1 MEINNNHLI
10 VFIAY
15 KHFDIVKSSL
25 DSISNYEKA
34 DIFVV
39 ENKSENSVELENYFS
54 TKNLLGYIQFE
65 DNIANS
71 AITIFIRDFWDLISQ
86 YDYVTITDGD
96 LFIADINETFKE
108 VIDAFKNPQI
118 IVSSVDLWQGN
129 SYLNEVR
136 LSEKEY
142 LEDSLVNQREFGSV
156 EGITGAFL
164 ITIQNKDLEA
174 IRGYLFVDN
183 YLANKVNNMQG
194 KWFKTNKNL
203 AYHLTW
209 DLYYEGNEYFEFK
222 KQVFDKIWFIEKHC
236 NYKIIKYGRN

>member
-1 MEINNNHLI
+1 MKKHLI
-10 VFIAY
+10 LFIAY
-15 KHFDIVKSSL
+15 KHISIIKSSL
-25 DSISNYEKA
+25 DSIINYKDS
-34 DIFVV
+34 DIFVI
-39 ENKSENSVELENYFS
+39 ENKSENSIELETYFNS
-54 TKNLLGYIQFE
+54 KNLLGYVQFE
-65 DNIANS
+65 ENIANS
-71 AITIFIRDFWDLISQ
+71 AITIFIRDFWDLIIQ

-96 LFIADINETFKE
+96 LLIADINETFKE

-142 LEDSLVNQREFGSV
+142 LEDYSENQREFGSV

-164 ITIQNKDLEA
+164 ITIQNKDLDA
-174 IRGYLFVDN
+174 ITGYLFVDN
-183 YLANKVNNMQG
+183 YLANKVNDMRG
-194 KWFKTNKNL
+194 KWFKTHKNL

>member
-1 MEINNNHLI
+1 MKKHLI
-10 VFIAY
+10 VLIAY

-25 DSISNYEKA
+25 DSISNYENA

-54 TKNLLGYIQFE
+54 TKNLVGYIQFE
-65 DNIANS
+65 ENIANS

-96 LFIADINETFKE
+96 LFIADIKETFKE

-142 LEDSLVNQREFGSV
+142 LEDSLQNQREFGSV

-183 YLANKVNNMQG
+183 YLANKVNDMQG
-194 KWFKTNKNL
+194 KWFKTHKNL

>member
-1 MEINNNHLI
+1 MKKHLI
-10 VFIAY
+10 VFIAF
-15 KHFDIVKSSL
+15 KHFDIVKDSFE
-25 DSISNYEKA
+25 SISNYEDA
-34 DIFVV
+34 DVFVV
-39 ENKSENSVELENYFS
+39 ENNSENSIQFENYF
-54 TKNLLGYIQFE
+54 KDKKQIGYIQFE
-65 DNIANS
+65 TNIANS
-71 AITIFIRDFWDLISQ
+71 AITIFIREFWDLIVQ
-86 YDYVTITDGD
+86 YEYVTITDGD
-96 LFIADINETFKE
+96 LFIANINETFKE
-108 VIDAFKNPQI
+108 VIDAFKDPQI

-129 SYLNEVR
+129 IYLNEVR

>member
-1 MEINNNHLI
+1 MTKKHLI

-15 KHFDIVKSSL
+15 KHFDIVRSSL
-25 DSISNYEKA
+25 DSIMNYKNA
-34 DIFVV
+34 DVFVV
-39 ENKSENSVELENYFS
+39 ENKSENSIEFENYFS
-54 TKNLLGYIQFE
+54 TKNLTGYIQFE
-65 DNIANS
+65 TNIANS
-71 AITIFIRDFWDLISQ
+71 AITIFIRDFWDLILQ

-108 VIDAFKNPQI
+108 IIEAFKNPEVVI
-118 IVSSVDLWQGN
+118 GSVDLWQGN

-142 LEDSLVNQREFGSV
+142 LEDSSLNQREFGCV

-164 ITIQNKDLEA
+164 ITIQNKHLEV

-183 YLANKVNNMQG
+183 YLANKVNQMQG
-194 KWFKTNKNL
+194 RWFKTNKNL

-209 DLYYEGNEYFEFK
+209 DLYYEGNEYFEWK
-222 KQVFDKIWFIEKHC
+222 KQVFDKIWFVEKHS
-236 NYKIIKYGRN
+236 NYKIIKYGRV

>member
-1 MEINNNHLI
+1 MEINKNHLI
-10 VFIAY
+10 VFIAF

-25 DSISNYEKA
+25 DSIIGYESA
-34 DIFVV
+34 DVFVV

-54 TKNLLGYIQFE
+54 TKNLVGYIQFE
-65 DNIANS
+65 TNIANS
-71 AITIFIRDFWDLISQ
+71 AVTTFIRDFWDLICN
-86 YDYVTITDGD
+86 YEYVTITDGD
-96 LFIADINETFKE
+96 LFIADVNETFKE
-108 VIDAFKNPQI
+108 VIDAFKNPEI

-142 LEDSLVNQREFGSV
+142 LEDALLNARDFGSV

-164 ITIQNKDLEA
+164 ITIQNKHLEA

-183 YLANKVNNMQG
+183 YLANKVNIMQG
-194 KWFKTNKNL
+194 RWFKTNKNL

-222 KQVFDKIWFIEKHC
+222 KQVFDKIWFVEKQA
-236 NYKIIKYGRN
+236 NYKIIKYGRA

>member
-1 MEINNNHLI
+1 MKNHLI
-10 VFIAY
+10 ILIAY

-25 DSISNYEKA
+25 DSIIGYKNA
-34 DIFVV
+34 DVFVV
-39 ENKSENSVELENYFS
+39 ENKSENSIELENYFI
-54 TKNLLGYIQFE
+54 TKDLVGYIQFE
-65 DNIANS
+65 TNIANS

-108 VIDAFKNPQI
+108 IIDAFKNPEI

-142 LEDSLVNQREFGSV
+142 LEDSLVNQRDFGGI

-164 ITIQNKDLEA
+164 ITIQNKHLEA
-174 IRGYLFVDN
+174 IRGYLFVDSH
-183 YLANKVNNMQG
+183 LANKVNEMQG
-194 KWFKTNKNL
+194 RWFKTNKNL

-209 DLYYEGNEYFEFK
+209 DLYYEGNEYFEWK
-222 KQVFDKIWFIEKHC
+222 KQVFDKIWFVEKYC
-236 NYKIIKYGRN
+236 NYKIIKYGK